1 MDTSERRRVS
11 LSHARRLL
19 ILPVST
25 FLVLALATSAVA
37 SLSGALPGAAFTF
50 TSTTVNAVNIDGNGI
65 HLKAKEPISVKTTY
79 SIVAPTGALLGWH
92 YHNGPVI
99 LTVTAGTLT
108 LFDSSCGSRDI
119 AAGQTYIESTG
130 QVLVAKAFAS
140 KNPASVQ
147 WFTTRLYPQGATDPV
162 SVDAPCTPA

>member
-1 MDTSERRRVS
+1 MTTIDR
-11 LSHARRLL
+11 LPARELGRLGIMAAVGTAL
-19 ILPVST
+19 ILGTST
-25 FLVLALATSAVA
+25 VNAALVGG
-37 SLSGALPGAAFTF
+37 SLPTGGLTF
-50 TSTTVNAVNIDGNGI
+50 TSETLNSVHMTGDIR
-65 HLKAKEPISVKTTY
+65 LKIKDNVAVKTTY
-79 SIVAPTGALLGWH
+79 SIATPSDTALVGGWH